1 MLRTSFK
8 RGRSRVAWNRGE
20 FAHVEGILGHLSQAC
35 YWRSDRVVFR
45 IAIFVCRFLGHA
57 FCRVA
62 RLNRLLD
69 RLTKGNKRRTCF
81 SMAAALVFVVGKI
94 STV

>member
-1 MLRTSFK
+1 M
-8 RGRSRVAWNRGE
+8 
-20 FAHVEGILGHLSQAC
+20 EGILEHLSEA
-35 YWRSDRVVFR
+35 YDWRSDRAVFR

-57 FCRVA
+57 FCRAA

-69 RLTKGNKRRTCF
+69 RLTKGNKRRTYF